1 MAGVSLVEA
10 LGLDS
15 PQIVSIVGGG
25 GKSSLLFALARGLAG
40 RVVMTTTTRIFAA
53 QMSLAPEV
61 CRLDDP
67 GWRQRLD
74 AFSSSV
80 LVVGGVEGEH
90 ALGVPRELPAEM
102 LARPGVDWVV
112 IEADGSRMRPV
123 KAPAAHEPVVP
134 EETGLLVPVAGI
146 DALSGP
152 IGEVAHRPERV
163 GAITGLAPHETLT
176 PEALATLLTSREGGL
191 KDLPGSARAVVLLNK
206 VESPA
211 QRDAAREV
219 ARCVLRESPVERVAI
234 GALHAGLSAAWE
246 VLDPPS
252 LRE

>member
-1 MAGVSLVEA
+1 VGSTGLVEA

-15 PQIVSIVGGG
+15 RELVSIVGGG
-25 GKSSLLFALARGLAG
+25 GKSSLMFALGRSLAG

-67 GWRQRLD
+67 GWCERLD
-74 AFSSSV
+74 AFSSSL
-80 LVVGGVEGEH
+80 LVVGSVAGEH

-102 LARPGVDWVV
+102 LERPGVDWVV
-112 IEADGSRMRPV
+112 VEADGSRMLPV

-146 DALSGP
+146 DALSAP

-176 PEALATLLTSREGGL
+176 PAALATLLTSREGGL
-191 KDLPGSARAVVLLNK
+191 KDLPGRARAIVLLNK

-211 QRDAAREV
+211 QREAAREV
-219 ARCVLRESPVERVAI
+219 ARWALREPRVERVAI
-234 GALHAGLSAAWE
+234 GGLREGLSSAWE

-252 LRE
+252 VRG